1 MKIMA
6 FTAFILSGAVL
17 AAAPQVVKDSVV
29 LAQDPITRD
38 ARITYT
44 LSGAP
49 GIVTLDILTNGVSIG
64 AENFLNLAGDVN
76 RKVEPGARQIVWRK
90 PYADWASVG
99 GGEFQATAVV
109 TAWATNSPPTY
120 MVIDTETLLPAD
132 FRFYPCAEA
141 IPGGITN
148 NIYKTKYLAM
158 RRVYATGVM
167 WRMGSPMGEQD
178 RQSRE
183 VPHLVILTN
192 DYYLGVY
199 EMTQKQWENAYTV
212 SGASGLNPRPSVFK
226 NATDADI
233 RPVENMQ
240 WLQLRGKGGDNSG
253 SNDEG
258 YNWPAN
264 GHKVRS
270 DYIFAKMRAK
280 TGLLF
285 DLPTEAQWEFAC
297 RAGCSLS
304 NNVYG
309 VGIDDL
315 AWHSG
320 NWRDDSV
327 SLLAANGSSN
337 QTHAVG
343 QKLPNAWGFYD
354 MLGNVEEWCL
364 DRRNGASGKDF
375 LEHNADGT
383 PIIEPVGPALTTNGS
398 SMNRMRRGGSFIEGP
413 AICRSSRSITGY
425 SQAANNMKLG
435 LRLWCPAVVP

>member
-1 MKIMA
+1 MRMLSLAVCMVATGA
-6 FTAFILSGAVL
+6 F
-17 AAAPQVVKDSVV
+17 AAAPTVDRSTVRMV
-29 LAQDPITRD
+29 QDPLTRD
-38 ARITYT
+38 VRIAYT

-49 GIVTLDILTNGVSIG
+49 GIVTVDILTNGVSIG
-64 AENFLNLAGDVN
+64 AEHFRGITGDVN
-76 RKVEPGARQIVWRK
+76 RKVEPGAREIQWRA
-90 PYADWASVG
+90 PYIMWNDHG
-99 GGEFQATAVV
+99 GHEFSATAVV

-120 MVIDTETLLPAD
+120 MVIDTETLSKND
-132 FRFYPCAEA
+132 FRFYPNAEA
-141 IPGGITN
+141 IPGGVTN
-148 NIYKTKYLAM
+148 DIYKTRYLVM

-167 WRMGSPMGEQD
+167 WRMGSPLGEPS
-178 RQSRE
+178 RQARE

-199 EMTQKQWENAYTV
+199 EMTQKQWQNAYTV
-212 SGASGLNPRPSVFK
+212 SGATGSDATPSVFK

-253 SNDEG
+253 SEDGG
-258 YNWPAN
+258 YNWPAQ
-264 GHKVRS
+264 GHKVKS
-270 DYIFAKMRAK
+270 DYILGKMRSK

-297 RAGCSLS
+297 RAGCTLS
-304 NNVYG
+304 NNLYNVS
-309 VGIDDL
+309 IDDL

-320 NWRDDSV
+320 NWQDDPV
-327 SLLAANGSSN
+327 SCLAANGNSN

-364 DRRNGASGKDF
+364 DRRNGASGMDF
-375 LEHNADGT
+375 LEYNADGT
-383 PIIEPVGPALTTNGS
+383 PIIEPVGPALTSGS
-398 SMNRMRRGGSFIEGP
+398 GMNRMRRGGSFIDS
-413 AICRSSRSITGY
+413 AYMSRSSRSITGY
-425 SQAANNMKLG
+425 SQAAKNMKLG

>member
-76 RKVEPGARQIVWRK
+76 RKVEPGARQIIWRK
-90 PYADWASVG
+90 PYVDWASVG

-167 WRMGSPMGEQD
+167 WRMGTPAAETNTYFKASDSRAQD
-178 RQSRE
+178 
-183 VPHLVILTN
+183 VPPHLVILTN

-199 EMTQKQWENAYTV
+199 ELTQKQWQNAYGN
-212 SGASGLNPRPSVFK
+212 SGAGGEKAQPSAFK
-226 NATDADI
+226 NVTDADL
-233 RPVENMQ
+233 RPVENIA
-240 WLQLRGKGGDNSG
+240 WKTFRGDGDAGAS
-253 SNDEG
+253 
-258 YNWPAN
+258 YNWPSN
-264 GHKVRS
+264 GHDVDPS
-270 DYIFAKMRAK
+270 YFLGKMRSK
-280 TGLLF
+280 TGLMF
-285 DLPTEAQWEFAC
+285 DLPTSAQWEFAC
-297 RAGCSLS
+297 RAGCTLT
-304 NNVYG
+304 NNLYG
-309 VGIDDL
+309 VSIDDL

-320 NWRDDSV
+320 NWRDDPV
-327 SLLAANGSSN
+327 SLLADNGCSN

-364 DRRNGASGKDF
+364 DRKYANNAALAASC
-375 LEHNADGT
+375 NADGT
-383 PIIEPVGPALTTNGS
+383 PSIEPQGAIETSG
-398 SMNRMRRGGSFIEGP
+398 NRARRGGAFIDVS
-413 AICRSSRSITGY
+413 AHSRCGHEIFGW
-425 SQAANNMKLG
+425 SQAAKNKILG